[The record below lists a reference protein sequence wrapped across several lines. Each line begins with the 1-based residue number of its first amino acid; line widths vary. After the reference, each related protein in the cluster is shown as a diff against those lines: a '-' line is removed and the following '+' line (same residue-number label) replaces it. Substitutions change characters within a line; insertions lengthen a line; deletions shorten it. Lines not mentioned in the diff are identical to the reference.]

1 LRRCRKDGL
10 STESIKLRL
19 VRVDLS
25 TATTEILITSL
36 IDEAT
41 FPTSIFADLYQQRW
55 DVEEDYKVMKSR
67 LNIENFSGV
76 SVEAVLQDIHTKT
89 LTKNL
94 ASIAI
99 IEANKVKSNVR
110 KYKYKI
116 NVSHALG
123 QLKDNVV
130 RLLMCISNDG
140 LSRLMIEKY
149 LK

>member
-1 LRRCRKDGL
+1 MKQRFRHRYLQ
-10 STESIKLRL
+10 T
-19 VRVDLS
+19 
-25 TATTEILITSL
+25 
-36 IDEAT
+36 
-41 FPTSIFADLYQQRW
+41 YQQRW

-76 SVEAVLQDIHTKT
+76 SVEAVLQDIHAKT

-99 IEANKVKSNVR
+99 TEAKKVKSNVR
-110 KYKYKI
+110 KCKYKI
-116 NVSHALG
+116 NVTYAFR

-140 LSRLMIEKY
+140 LSRLMIEKTSQVTNAY
-149 LK
+149 RPDRKFDRPYVRMSVDKYSIAYKRLC